1 MGLKD
6 RITKVISSPEI
17 DENDIEGL
25 INSGLKEITLK
36 EDIDLTKT
44 VNINTDNITIDGKN
58 HAITSN
64 REQIFNITGDN
75 ITLKNITFKNAHPD
89 QAGGAIYNRNGKLR
103 IIECNFINNHSARDN
118 GGAIYNENGEVI
130 IDSCDFRSNTARF
143 GGAIY
148 NKKTLNVMF
157 SNFSNNNSSKGP
169 SIFNA
174 SDLTLETCNFKRDNK
189 SQDIE
194 VYNVGIISIKSFQK
208 DFVYRI
214 TEGGFIH
221 INSNDAKSSEYL
233 NDLIR
238 SKKSEIKL
246 DFDIEFESKKEII
259 IDIDNLRIDGAGHR
273 IDGMGMSNIFKI
285 TADNVSLSN
294 INFRNGSSKE
304 GGAIIN
310 KGKSLSLYNC
320 DFDCN
325 ISSDGGA
332 IKNEGT
338 IEMKKCNFNKN
349 IANNDNGGAISN
361 CGDLKLMD
369 CNFLYNSAIGNG
381 GAINNDNILDLN
393 KCYFKSNISENG
405 GVINNNGNLSLE
417 DCRFEGNKAFKQG
430 SVLFND
436 SNVWMKNCKSLN
448 NISNKYSNIIFQSDN
463 ENSKFIIEKC
473 IFTRDSFNNNLIFL
487 ENGRSHI
494 KSSQFIIK
502 REHED
507 SYIIYNENAI
517 VKVENI
523 QFENVSN
530 KLIYN
535 NNILEIEKEIEDYV
549 KSGDKS
555 RNIKYIG
562 G

>member
-1 MGLKD
+1 MGFKD

-17 DENDIEGL
+17 DENDIESLLNKGL
-25 INSGLKEITLK
+25 NEITLK
-36 EDIDLTKT
+36 KDIDLTKT

-118 GGAIYNENGEVI
+118 GGAIYNENGTVI

-148 NKKTLNVMF
+148 NKKTMTVMF

-174 SDLTLETCNFKRDNK
+174 SDLTLETCNFKMGRK
-189 SQDIE
+189 AQDIE
-194 VYNVGIISIKSFQK
+194 VYNVGIINIKSFQK
-208 DFVYRI
+208 DFINGI
-214 TEGGFIH
+214 THGGFIH
-221 INSNDAKSSEYL
+221 INSNDAKSPKYL
-233 NDLIR
+233 NDLIQ
-238 SKKSEIKL
+238 SGKSEIKL
-246 DFDIEFESKKEII
+246 DCDIEFEGETEIV

-273 IDGMGMSNIFKI
+273 IDAMGMSNIFKI

-294 INFRNGSSKE
+294 INFRNGTSKE

-310 KGKSLSLYNC
+310 KGKSLSLFNC

-332 IKNEGT
+332 LKNEGT
-338 IEMKKCNFNKN
+338 LEAKKCNFNKN
-349 IANNDNGGAISN
+349 IANSYTGGAIGN
-361 CGDLKLMD
+361 CGNLKMTD

-381 GAINNDNILDLN
+381 GAIDNKKILDLN
-393 KCYFKSNISENG
+393 NCCFKSNVTKNG
-405 GVINNNGNLSLE
+405 GVLNNEGNVSLDE
-417 DCRFEGNKAFKQG
+417 CRFKENKAFKQG
-430 SVLFND
+430 SVLFNA
-436 SNVWMKNCKSLN
+436 SIVWMKNCKSLN
-448 NISNKYSNIIFQSDN
+448 NISNKYSNIIFQNDN
-463 ENSKFIIEKC
+463 ESSELIIEKC
-473 IFTRDSFNNNLIFL
+473 RFTRDSFNNNLIFL
-487 ENGRSHI
+487 EKGKSHI
-494 KSSQFIIK
+494 KSSKFIIK

-507 SYIIYNENAI
+507 SFIIYNENAI
-517 VKVENI
+517 VKVENLE
-523 QFENVSN
+523 FENLSN
-530 KLIYN
+530 NLIYN
-535 NNILEIEKEIEDYV
+535 NNILEIEKELKDYV
-549 KSGDKS
+549 KSGNES
-555 RNIKYIG
+555 LNIKYL
-562 G
+562 

>member
-1 MGLKD
+1 MGFKD
-6 RITKVISSPEI
+6 RIAKVISSPEI
-17 DENDIEGL
+17 DENDIEML

-36 EDIDLTKT
+36 KDIDLTKT

-64 REQIFNITGDN
+64 REQIFNIAGDN

-118 GGAIYNENGEVI
+118 GGAIYNENGTVI
-130 IDSCDFRSNTARF
+130 IDGCDFKSNTARF

-148 NKKTLNVMF
+148 NKKTLKVMF
-157 SNFSNNNSSKGP
+157 SNFSNNNSTKGP
-169 SIFNA
+169 SIFNS
-174 SDLTLETCNFKRDNK
+174 SDLTLETCKFKRNDK
-189 SQDIE
+189 ALDIE
-194 VYNVGIISIKSFQK
+194 VYNVGIINIKSFQK
-208 DFVYRI
+208 DFINDI
-214 TEGGFIH
+214 TQGGFIH
-221 INSNDAKSSEYL
+221 INSNDAKSPEYL
-233 NDLIR
+233 NDLIQ
-238 SKKSEIKL
+238 SGKSEIKL
-246 DFDIEFESKKEII
+246 DCDIEFEGKNEIV
-259 IDIDNLRIDGAGHR
+259 IDINNLRIDGVGHR
-273 IDGMGMSNIFKI
+273 IDAMGMSNIFKI

-294 INFRNGSSKE
+294 INFRNGTSKE

-310 KGKSLSLYNC
+310 KGKSLSLFNC

-338 IEMKKCNFNKN
+338 LEAKKCNFNKN
-349 IANNDNGGAISN
+349 ISNPNNGGAISN
-361 CGDLKLMD
+361 CGDLKMTE

-381 GAINNDNILDLN
+381 GAIDNRNILDLN
-393 KCYFKSNISENG
+393 RCFFKSNVSENG
-405 GVINNNGNLSLE
+405 GALNNRGNVSLE
-417 DCRFEGNKAFKQG
+417 RCQFERNKAFKQG

-436 SNVWMKNCKSLN
+436 SNVRMKNCKSLN

-463 ENSKFIIEKC
+463 ENSRLILEKC
-473 IFTRDSFNNNLIFL
+473 GFTRDSFNNNLIFL

-502 REHED
+502 RDHED

-523 QFENVSN
+523 EFENVSN
-530 KLIYN
+530 NLIYN
-535 NNILEIEKEIEDYV
+535 NNILEIEKEIKGYV
-549 KSGDKS
+549 KSGDES
-555 RNIKYIG
+555 LNIKYL
-562 G
+562 